1 MEKELKKILAG
12 EPEEKRGKVERKQRP
27 EETKLL
33 HFMLS
38 KAFDRLHKTGLTT
51 EDERFQD
58 AMGNALNEILNDQGI
73 MEKPGDFTRSNYRNQ
88 MAAIIGKSFTP
99 EALAEYELKKKM
111 KGKKYLPLEKTML
124 TEVIDETIERV
135 CLIMENKN
143 LDADKDLQTSEKLIP
158 SDFSE
163 RDIGKVRR
171 LIKSVLTKVLTKNKV
186 NPEGQEKYVKD
197 LTPLMLDSLKKRPPN
212 PTEMILKNLYEK

>member
-1 MEKELKKILAG
+1 MIEIDLEKIIQTPEKKRETG
-12 EPEEKRGKVERKQRP
+12 EKKRNPGEI
-27 EETKLL
+27 KLL

-38 KAFDRLHKTGLTT
+38 KAFDRLRKTGLTT
-51 EDERFQD
+51 EDEGFQD

-73 MEKPGDFTRSNYRNQ
+73 MESPGDFTRSNYRNQ

-111 KGKKYLPLEKTML
+111 KGKKYLPLERTML

-143 LDADKDLQTSEKLIP
+143 LDADANLKTSEKLIP
-158 SDFSE
+158 SNFSE
-163 RDIGKVRR
+163 RDTGKVRR
-171 LIKSVLTKVLTKNKV
+171 LIKSVLVKVLTKNKV

-197 LTPLMLDSLKKRPPN
+197 LTPLMLDSLKKRPQN
-212 PTEMILKNLYEK
+212 PVETILKKLYEI